1 MNHLNI
7 FSVCSFLK
15 KMDEPQEQITITPL
29 PVSETD
35 AEVLSKLPDALKDLF
50 EVVLLSSKIKEL

>member
-1 MNHLNI
+1 
-7 FSVCSFLK
+7 
-15 KMDEPQEQITITPL
+15 MDDQPQIVIATPL